1 MRREDGVETI
11 YSRREFGKLALVG
24 LPLSVMLGQTKSKI
38 DSKFDGVRIGVQS
51 YSFRTMSLDDAIK
64 AMVQI
69 GIGECELFA
78 TVSELIDR
86 LGSVATA
93 WLLRASAVQVVE

>member
-69 GIGECELFA
+69 GIGECELFC
-78 TVSELIDR
+78 R
-86 LGSVATA
+86 P
-93 WLLRASAVQVVE
+93 R